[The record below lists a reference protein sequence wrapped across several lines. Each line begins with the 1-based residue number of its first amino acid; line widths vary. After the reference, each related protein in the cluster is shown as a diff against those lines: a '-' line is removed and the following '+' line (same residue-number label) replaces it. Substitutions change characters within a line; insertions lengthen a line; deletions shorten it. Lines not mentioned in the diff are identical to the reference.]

1 MYYIGSLKKR
11 EKYYFIHMSEMK
23 PLGKLLVVEDD
34 VALTKYLREL
44 FDVYFEIRVAHD
56 GQTGYDLARIFE
68 PDCIISDVRMPK
80 LSGINMVKKIRQTPG
95 LETVGVILLTVL
107 SDKQDRVRAYD
118 NQVDLYFTKPFDA
131 EELVSAT
138 MGLVMMRQKMRQIY
152 AGQTVTEEPPSK
164 GLSEADEEF
173 LHKLSDIV
181 EEHISEFSIRIEDIA
196 EATGTTPEQLEEKIQ
211 DLEGISPYE
220 FFNQVKLEHAKKL
233 ADSGKV
239 TSLEKLAHEVGFIDT
254 EIFLKKFQKH
264 FGYPLTLHPM
274 Q

>member
-1 MYYIGSLKKR
+1 MTEI
-11 EKYYFIHMSEMK
+11 K
-23 PLGKLLVVEDD
+23 PLGKLLIVEDD

-44 FDVYFEIRVAHD
+44 FDMYFEIRIAHD
-56 GQTGYDLARIFE
+56 GQTGFDLARIFE

-80 LSGINMVKKIRQTPG
+80 LSGINMVKKIRQAPG

-107 SDKQDRVRAYD
+107 SDKKDRVRAFD

-138 MGLVMMRQKMRQIY
+138 LGLVMMRQKMRQIY
-152 AGQTVTEEPPSK
+152 AGHSAPDIEEDTDK
-164 GLSEADEEF
+164 GLSEADELF

-181 EEHISEFSIRIEDIA
+181 EEHISEFSIKLEVIA
-196 EATGTTPEQLEEKIQ
+196 EATGTTPEQLEIKIQ
-211 DLEGISPYE
+211 ELEGISAYE

-239 TSLEKLAHEVGFIDT
+239 ASLEKLAHEVGFIDT